1 MVAQKADASVVGLGA
16 MGGAIARALI
26 SAGKRTA
33 IWNRDPRK
41 ARELRAAGALW
52 APDASSALRKA
63 PLVIL
68 IVTDA
73 DAAEAVLDRAGDLAC
88 AERVLVFLGSATPQ
102 QAEDLSARVSSGGGQ
117 LLLGTIMA
125 YPREIGLRDATILY
139 SGPREAFDRHADALK
154 VLAGRSVYIGPSAS
168 DAKKLSWPLYIQ
180 FFTAVSGFFE
190 GAALART
197 MGMSAANYAQWVVDA
212 LGPFYARH
220 ISDLGRRLDEG
231 DYDGGQATLD
241 VEAHAADAMVD
252 LLTAAGVE
260 APTTAA
266 YQSHIQRALKAG
278 YGRRSVAAAAA
289 LVGQRREQDPASA
302 KHTIR
307 TDNF

>member
-52 APDASSALRKA
+52 APDASSALREA

-102 QAEDLSARVSSGGGQ
+102 QAATLSARVSACGGQ

-139 SGPREAFDRHADALK
+139 SGPREAFDRHVATLE
-154 VLAGRSVYIGPSAS
+154 VLAGRSVYVGPSAV
-168 DAKKLSWPLYIQ
+168 DAKMLSWPLYVQ

-197 MGMSAANYAQWVVDA
+197 MGMSAGSYARWVVDT

-220 ISDLGRRLDEG
+220 VVDLGRRLDEEDFGG
-231 DYDGGQATLD
+231 DQATLD
-241 VEAHAADAMVD
+241 VEAHAANAMVD
-252 LLTAAGVE
+252 LLTVAGVD

-266 YQSHIQRALKAG
+266 YQSHIQRALEAG

-289 LVGQRREQDPASA
+289 LVGQRREQHPAST